1 MAREA
6 TDFHLPD
13 ELLAVIPVDPYD
25 QLDLARRIAS
35 LAITS
40 RVSHLEGEAD
50 RLRQM
55 ITDRDLVIEDLHGKI
70 ARLDRLV
77 QVSDARLRDIDEEN
91 AKLSRERQM
100 LTTTSKKMARE
111 LSKLEMFKSQLMDS
125 LSGDRLPQQS
135 DSVDIGMQK
144 PPIARVSSW
153 RDDDNISQVVANES
167 AEIKETGE
175 SSQDDPSMHQFSIT
189 PYISPKLTPT
199 TTPKGSST
207 NGTPIGFSTIRSSP
221 IFLSGATSP
230 TTSQYGEHGSMSPLY
245 ASSQQSSTASSPPHR
260 QSLPG
265 RTSRTDGKELFRQA
279 RIRLSYEQFAAFLA
293 NVKEFNAHRQS
304 SKDTLAKADKIFG
317 TENKDLY
324 LTFQSLVN
332 RARQ

>member
-70 ARLDRLV
+70 AHLDRLV
-77 QVSDARLRDIDEEN
+77 QVSDARLRDMDEEN

-153 RDDDNISQVVANES
+153 RDDDNISQMVANES

-260 QSLPG
+260 QSLP
-265 RTSRTDGKELFRQA
+265 DGKELFRQA

-324 LTFQSLVN
+324 FTFQSLVN

>member
-1 MAREA
+1 MARDA

-13 ELLAVIPVDPYD
+13 DLLAVIPVDPYD

-55 ITDRDLVIEDLHGKI
+55 ITDRDLVIEDLNSKI
-70 ARLDRLV
+70 AGLDRLV

-111 LSKLEMFKSQLMDS
+111 LSKLEMFKRQLVDS
-125 LSGDRLPQQS
+125 LSGDTLPQQS
-135 DSVDIGMQK
+135 ESVDIGMQK
-144 PPIARVSSW
+144 PPIARISSW
-153 RDDDNISQVVANES
+153 RDES

-175 SSQDDPSMHQFSIT
+175 SSQDDPGMHQFSIT
-189 PYISPKLTPT
+189 PYISPKLTPS

-207 NGTPIGFSTIRSSP
+207 NGTHIGFSTIRSSP

-230 TTSQYGEHGSMSPLY
+230 TTSQYDEHGSVSPLY
-245 ASSQQSSTASSPPHR
+245 ASSQQSSTASSPHR

-265 RTSRTDGKELFRQA
+265 CTSRADGKELFRQA
-279 RIRLSYEQFAAFLA
+279 RSRLSYEQFAAFLA

-332 RARQ
+332 HARQ